1 MTDVGQLLI
10 NEWEKLDS
18 ETSPGAEEVKD
29 PIHEGTGNGEKAA
42 DAPAAG
48 GGEPEGG
55 VKGKGGGK
63 GGGGGGG
70 GGSGKEG
77 GGP

>member
-10 NEWEKLDS
+10 NEWEKLDL
-18 ETSPGAEEVKD
+18 EASPVTEEVKD
-29 PIHEGTGNGEKAA
+29 PIHEGSGNREKAA
-42 DAPAAG
+42 EAPVAG

-55 VKGKGGGK
+55 MKGKGGGK
-63 GGGGGGG
+63 GGGGGG